1 MQPQTRTSAISSLS
15 ASHEARKASAAPQSL
30 SFNMDEFA
38 LSELSDDD
46 APSSKKALP
55 DFTLQK
61 SDDDSVASGD
71 DSNGW
76 EREEDQVRNVFDIQ
90 ADAEDELELA
100 NFTFDGPVNNHVLDG
115 TGNDGP

>member
-1 MQPQTRTSAISSLS
+1 MNGSPPKTCIFHLFP
-15 ASHEARKASAAPQSL
+15 H
-30 SFNMDEFA
+30 
-38 LSELSDDD
+38 
-46 APSSKKALP
+46 
-55 DFTLQK
+55 
-61 SDDDSVASGD
+61 